1 MHVKPPLYELQNSVS
16 KQTSIGKQVNVVY
29 SQNYLS
35 CKSISHEA
43 WQKSSM
49 NCNVKYVWQ

>member
-1 MHVKPPLYELQNSVS
+1 MHVKPLLYELHNSVS

-35 CKSISHEA
+35 FKSISHEA
-43 WQKSSM
+43 WHKK
-49 NCNVKYVWQ
+49 VVWIVM

>member
-43 WQKSSM
+43 WQK
-49 NCNVKYVWQ
+49 VVWIVM